1 MVSVEDN
8 NKTVSSIEFGYEPVS
23 VVCESCSQKVRNDI
37 IIRVDG
43 FSGINMIDSF
53 SNRLDA

>member
-8 NKTVSSIEFGYEPVS
+8 KTVSIIEFGYEPVS
-23 VVCESCSQKVRNDI
+23 VVCESCSLKVRNDI

-43 FSGINMIDSF
+43 FSGINMIESS
-53 SNRLDA
+53 SNRVGA